1 MINETDIWTQ
11 RLFIIAS
18 VGCWA
23 ILLSV
28 DNTSKAVAD
37 ERAILV
43 TRLREATQDIVV
55 KPFNEKEKFE
65 LGTWEDG
72 RILADIGICQL
83 GLNDLEG
90 AQRTAD
96 ALPADDDCLNC
107 GDSYRYFLSAIA
119 AAHVRA
125 GDVQAAYIVL
135 KNHRRKSQRSAS
147 FNELL
152 IIARAQA
159 NTGDSKGARKTC
171 DDALLKIDSDVHLSA
186 LRRIRVAKVLISMG
200 DIVGAKAIGVQ
211 VDMLAKKLPTKGQD
225 RGLLLARL
233 ATFHFMLGEA
243 SDGPLRMLREAHD
256 AIDEDTLGGENCWR
270 YIAVAHARIG
280 DMEGALRAAS
290 HAGGDRH
297 TALMNIALLQ
307 WDQGDLEGAEKTI
320 LQSPESDTK
329 FLLLFEIA
337 KAHARV
343 GDYKDA
349 LGSATSIKNDL
360 RRAQGMLEVAA
371 IIAKQGKV
379 NEARKIAQGLDY
391 PMMSSRFGR
400 LPKTKFKFDDPQTW
414 DLPFERS
421 QGFTMSSTLH
431 GMEMDGDLLAAAV
444 RCRIA
449 LDGPGSVPHK
459 AITHDWDVRKAA
471 EAQASM
477 GDVKG
482 ALAWSEKLLRARRIA
497 ALIGA
502 AEGYTEHLKT
512 EKQKPLTGPDFG
524 RRHPLM
530 SWYNRYLDDK

>member
-1 MINETDIWTQ
+1 MSTETDKWIP
-11 RLFIIAS
+11 RLSLVAS

-23 ILLSV
+23 TLLFIYSSSMV
-28 DNTSKAVAD
+28 VAD

-43 TRLREATQDIVV
+43 TRLRETTQDIVA
-55 KPFNEKEKFE
+55 KPFNEEEKFE
-65 LGTWEDG
+65 LENWEDG

-107 GDSYRYFLSAIA
+107 GDSYRYFLSDIA
-119 AAHVRA
+119 AAHVQA
-125 GDVQAAYIVL
+125 GDVQAAYNVL
-135 KNHRRKSQRSAS
+135 KSHRHKSQRSIS

-159 NTGDSKGARKTC
+159 KTGDSKGARKTC
-171 DDALLKIDSDVHLSA
+171 DEALLKIDSDAFHEAFEL
-186 LRRIRVAKVLISMG
+186 IRVADILISIG
-200 DIVGAKAIGVQ
+200 DVAGAKAIGLQ
-211 VDMLAKKLPTKGQD
+211 IELLAEKLPTKGQE
-225 RGLLLARL
+225 RGLLGARF
-233 ATFHFMLGEA
+233 AIFHSKLGEPID
-243 SDGPLRMLREAHD
+243 SSLRILLQAHD
-256 AIDEDTLGGENCWR
+256 AIDEDTLGGENCWQ
-270 YIAVAHARIG
+270 YIAVAHARIN

-307 WDQGDLEGAEKTI
+307 WDQGDLAGAEKLI

-329 FLLLFEIA
+329 SLLVVEIA

-349 LGSATSIKNDL
+349 QGSATSIKNDL

-391 PMMSSRFGR
+391 PTLYSRFGS
-400 LPKTKFKFDDPQTW
+400 LPIGQFKFDDIQTW
-414 DLPFERS
+414 SLPFEFFL
-421 QGFTMSSTLH
+421 GITMSSRRH
-431 GMEMDGDLLAAAV
+431 GRSMDGDLLAAAV

-459 AITHDWDVRKAA
+459 AITTDWDVRKAA

-482 ALAWSEKLLRARRIA
+482 ALAWSEKLSRARRVA

-502 AEGYTEHLKT
+502 AVGYTEHRKT
-512 EKQKPLTGPDFG
+512 QQQKPPIGPDFG
-524 RRHPLM
+524 RRHPLRTRYH
-530 SWYNRYLDDK
+530 SYIYNE